1 MKYCISGRQPKSILS
16 QADEIKMQY
25 RDRDRLIDYTQ
36 EFTDKTFILEV
47 PKEISSDEMNW
58 ELYKAYADKVNFM
71 LCIYNLNLAKECHEH
86 GIKFYWAYPI
96 FTWYELEGVAAFN
109 PSYLYLGPPLSFS
122 LEKIKMKY
130 NIPIRLC
137 ANLAYDAYIPRE
149 NGICGFWIRP
159 EDIETYGK
167 WADAIEFITD
177 DLGKEATLLHIYK
190 ENKSWP
196 GNLNLLITNL
206 NYNIDNRGI
215 PEEFGEIRA
224 NCG

>member
-159 EDIETYGK
+159 EDIETYEK
-167 WADAIEFITD
+167 WVDTIEFITD